1 MLVRYLGFPAHI
13 QQCFCCTLHHVYI
26 SSFFLEHMYLDHDG
40 WNLIFYTGKA
50 PLTTSVEDSNANIR
64 VIRGRPQLSSLIPN
78 VIYGCESDS
87 LTFSLWEESEEQQT
101 RVKRLEDHVMSS
113 WGMMYCGGSK
123 DVLSA
128 LRGISMDY
136 STILIYILILL
147 SGKVTY

>member
-1 MLVRYLGFPAHI
+1 
-13 QQCFCCTLHHVYI
+13 
-26 SSFFLEHMYLDHDG
+26 MYLDHDG

-87 LTFSLWEESEEQQT
+87 STFSLWEESEEQQT

-128 LRGISMDY
+128 LREISMDY
-136 STILIYILILL
+136 NIDLHIDSFEW
-147 SGKVTY
+147 